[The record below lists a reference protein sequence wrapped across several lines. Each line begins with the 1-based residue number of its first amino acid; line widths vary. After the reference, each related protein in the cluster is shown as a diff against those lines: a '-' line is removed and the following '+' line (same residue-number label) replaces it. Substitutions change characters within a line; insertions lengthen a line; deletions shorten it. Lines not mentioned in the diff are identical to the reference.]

1 MPSGDVMRCVREH
14 SGLPAICSP
23 RIKWREKHT
32 QKNLPVSGKHTF
44 RCVTPPRT
52 RTTQCNSICV
62 MPPMTCRALAA
73 IKTSPVRPGPF
84 VVISNAP
91 GTDNYYWMLIV
102 LHLWHFRNIFIGTW
116 ASVYITIID
125 VAEFMEL
132 LCCDQWCYQWFILF
146 CVFCKHCFTLKKRT
160 ETVMLSISCYFMFF

>member
-1 MPSGDVMRCVREH
+1 M
-14 SGLPAICSP
+14 
-23 RIKWREKHT
+23 
-32 QKNLPVSGKHTF
+32 SGKHTF

-116 ASVYITIID
+116 ASVYITIIY

-146 CVFCKHCFTLKKRT
+146 CVFCKHCFTLKKKDWNSDAINF
-160 ETVMLSISCYFMFF
+160 MLFYVFLNTLLRDKNDLTSDMSLSKPGL